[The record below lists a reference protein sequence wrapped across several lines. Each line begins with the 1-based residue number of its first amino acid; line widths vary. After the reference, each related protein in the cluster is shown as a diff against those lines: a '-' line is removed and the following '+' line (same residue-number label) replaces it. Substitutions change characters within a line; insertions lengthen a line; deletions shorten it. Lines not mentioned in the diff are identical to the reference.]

1 MHLSVYL
8 DELLELREIDRDGGD
23 RDLDLDLED
32 DDDLEDAPGDVF
44 LDSLMSPLSVDDDET
59 LFRGRVVVTKHS
71 GVIGSVATS

>member
-8 DELLELREIDRDGGD
+8 EELLELREMDLDGGD

-44 LDSLMSPLSVDDDET
+44 LDSLMSPPSVDDEEA
-59 LFRGRVVVTKHS
+59 LFRGRVVVTRHS
-71 GVIGSVATS
+71 GVIGSVAAS